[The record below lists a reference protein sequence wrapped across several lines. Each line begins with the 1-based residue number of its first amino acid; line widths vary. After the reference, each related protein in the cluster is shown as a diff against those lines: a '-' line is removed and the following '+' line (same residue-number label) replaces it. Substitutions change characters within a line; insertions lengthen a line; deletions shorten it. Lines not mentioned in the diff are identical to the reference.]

1 MIILGRG
8 PPSKIGKVK
17 RTPGKIS
24 AEEGCASSLYSR
36 KVQRMHTG
44 LITHV
49 VVGST
54 PAPATKIC

>member
-24 AEEGCASSLYSR
+24 AEEGCASSFYSR
-36 KVQRMHTG
+36 NSNSCNQKV
-44 LITHV
+44 
-49 VVGST
+49 
-54 PAPATKIC
+54 C